1 MAFHVWTLFC
11 SLSLSSSCKNEQ
23 LYIATGQVLRDRRST
38 EPVSGG
44 EWASSRRRDGGCCKI
59 WNRRCTNHMGAVA
72 FQFGQIS
79 RTFFLNI
86 TKTNYPGPWCM
97 FLLLWKTIK
106 LYKWFMPFHAA
117 IFSLWI
123 SKVPPPQPPPTPPCL
138 KQWHLCSENLLDAFP
153 VNPLTMFL
161 YKHVFEIT
169 RKKQISLLTSSE
181 RLGWAELRSRACDDH
196 NCRDFCGSAGERE
209 SGAAARRA
217 VGAGPSQ
224 ARLIFDYNL
233 FVGLFV
239 FFLGCRLVFTGSSLS
254 WLRIEVHPE
263 PEEAEIWNQTLP
275 QLLDYRPG

>member
-1 MAFHVWTLFC
+1 MDAKKKDHCPLSCVNPVLF
-11 SLSLSSSCKNEQ
+11 SLPLLSCKNEQ

-79 RTFFLNI
+79 RAIFLNI

-123 SKVPPPQPPPTPPCL
+123 SKVPPPPLCL

-153 VNPLTMFL
+153 VNPLTVFL
-161 YKHVFEIT
+161 YKHVFERT
-169 RKKQISLLTSSE
+169 RKKQISMQTSSE
-181 RLGWAELRSRACDDH
+181 RLGWVELRACDDH
-196 NCRDFCGSAGERE
+196 NCHRFFYFLSARE
-209 SGAAARRA
+209 HQSVAAARRA
-217 VGAGPSQ
+217 VAAG
-224 ARLIFDYNL
+224 RLRRLPNAWSLITSYLFDYSS
-233 FVGLFV
+233 FIRV
-239 FFLGCRLVFTGSSLS
+239 CRLVLHVLPLS
-254 WLRIEVHPE
+254 
-263 PEEAEIWNQTLP
+263 
-275 QLLDYRPG
+275 